1 MAFLSA
7 MDYQQDCH
15 TLGENGAPELT
26 AKGVGA
32 PLVALFFKLVRG
44 LPERIYICSVCGY
57 HCYHEICTAAVA
69 CAAACK
75 HPQLLSYLLLHALH
89 EVG

>member
-7 MDYQQDCH
+7 MDYQLDCH

-32 PLVALFFKLVRG
+32 PLVALFFDTA
-44 LPERIYICSVCGY
+44 PYIVKY
-57 HCYHEICTAAVA
+57 TR
-69 CAAACK
+69 
-75 HPQLLSYLLLHALH
+75 
-89 EVG
+89 